1 MNLFSSRARP
11 VRPVAGGT
19 GNGVPLWFGPDERPL
34 FGWVH
39 APNDGTARGA
49 AVLCPPLFLEQDIAY
64 YTFRRL
70 AEELAARGVL
80 AVRFDYDGTGDS
92 AGGDEDPGRVR
103 AWQQSIVAAASLARD
118 LGAPSLVLVGMR
130 AGALLAASA
139 LRSTGATGFVA
150 WDPRHSGRRMV
161 REEHALHRLRFRD
174 ASVPGD
180 GVELPGF
187 VLSPETALDLE
198 QLEPD
203 APGSRLQRAL
213 VLLRSSESIPAP
225 LAAALG
231 DSHLELGEAVG
242 QRQLLEG
249 NGEHQQVP
257 LVTIERIATWVSGS
271 FAPSAFV
278 VKSAASMP
286 RCIPDR
292 VGRPLV
298 ERSVRI
304 APSGLFGIET
314 ARATGS
320 GGPTVVFVNNGFG
333 SHVGPSRLWVVL
345 ARRWAAAGLRCVRLD
360 LSGIGD
366 SPSRDGLL
374 EHVVYAPA
382 AFDDL
387 FDATRFLC
395 PDDPTNVVFVGLCSG
410 GYQALEAAVAQR
422 ARGVCVV
429 NPVLRFRPPELDDGP
444 IDPRRRL
451 CRPTTNVSRVARRL
465 PDRGPLSGPRLQTW
479 RQVGFG
485 EPHKT
490 QAPWIRDL
498 VDSDVDTL
506 CICGED
512 EAAALAVEM
521 STTGRH
527 QGFEVQ
533 IYPGLDHALLS
544 AGQRDQVVERMS
556 DHVLSC
562 FAAATAVVR
571 RDTAAAEGAA
581 TSPWTLP
588 DSSHRADVQDLED
601 G

>member
-19 GNGVPLWFGPDERPL
+19 GRATPLWFGPAERPL

-39 APNDGTARGA
+39 APKEGMARGA

-64 YTFRRL
+64 YSFRRL

-103 AWQQSIVAAASLARD
+103 AWQKSIAAAAALARD
-118 LGAPSLVLVGMR
+118 CGAPSLVLVGMR

-139 LRSTGATGFVA
+139 VRATGATGLVA
-150 WDPRHSGRRMV
+150 WDPRHSGRRLV
-161 REEHALHRLRFRD
+161 REEHALHRLRFGD
-174 ASVPGD
+174 ATIRAD

-187 VLSPETALDLE
+187 VLSTETAVDLE
-198 QLEPD
+198 QLAPD
-203 APGSRLQRAL
+203 APGSAMERAL

-257 LVTIERIATWVSGS
+257 LVTIERIATWVSES
-271 FAPSAFV
+271 FSPPTFAVQAAP
-278 VKSAASMP
+278 SMP
-286 RCIPDR
+286 RRIHDGD
-292 VGRPLV
+292 GRPLF
-298 ERSVRI
+298 ERTVRI
-304 APSGLFGIET
+304 EPSALFGIET
-314 ARATGS
+314 ANATPS
-320 GGPTVVFVNNGFG
+320 AGPTVIFVNNGFG

-366 SPSRDGLL
+366 SPSREGLP

-387 FDATRFLC
+387 FDAAHFLC
-395 PDDPTNVVFVGLCSG
+395 PDDTTNVVFVGLCSG
-410 GYQALEAAVAQR
+410 GYQALEAAVAHR

-429 NPVLRFRPPELDDGP
+429 NPVLRFRPPELDDGL

-465 PDRGPLSGPRLQTW
+465 PDLGLLSGPRLQTW

-485 EPHKT
+485 EPHKS
-490 QAPWIRDL
+490 QASWIREL
-498 VDSDVDTL
+498 VDSHVDTL

-512 EAAALAVEM
+512 EAEAIAVEM
-521 STTGRH
+521 TTTGRH
-527 QGFEVQ
+527 QDFEVQ

-544 AGQRDQVVERMS
+544 SGQRDQVVERMS
-556 DHVLSC
+556 DHVLSR
-562 FAAATAVVR
+562 FTAPTAVVR
-571 RDTAAAEGAA
+571 QDPVTAEGAA
-581 TSPWTLP
+581 PSSWTLV
-588 DSSHRADVQDLED
+588 DSSQSARVQDLED

>member
-1 MNLFSSRARP
+1 MPSPASSMPTRRARDVAATSPGRAGMNLFSPRARP

-19 GNGVPLWFGPDERPL
+19 RNATPLWFGPDKRPL

-39 APNDGTARGA
+39 APTDGMARGA

-64 YTFRRL
+64 YSFRRL

-103 AWQQSIVAAASLARD
+103 AWLQSIAAAAALARD
-118 LGAPSLVLVGMR
+118 LGAPSLDLVAMR

-139 LRSTGATGFVA
+139 LRATGATGFVA
-150 WDPRHSGRRMV
+150 WDPRQSGRRMV
-161 REEHALHRLRFRD
+161 REDHALHRLRFDD
-174 ASVPGD
+174 AVPVD

-203 APGSRLQRAL
+203 APGSGLERAL

-231 DSHLELGEAVG
+231 HSHLELELGEAVG

-249 NGEHQQVP
+249 NGEHQQIP
-257 LVTIERIATWVSGS
+257 LTTIERIATWVFDS
-271 FAPSAFV
+271 FAPTAFAL
-278 VKSAASMP
+278 KPAASMP
-286 RCIPDR
+286 RRIPSRD
-292 VGRPLV
+292 GRPLV
-298 ERSVRI
+298 ERTVRI

-314 ARATGS
+314 ANATAS
-320 GGPTVVFVNNGFG
+320 AGPTVIFVNNGFG

-366 SPSRDGLL
+366 SPSGDGLR
-374 EHVVYAPA
+374 EHIVYAPA

-387 FDATRFLC
+387 FDAARFLC

-410 GYQALEAAVAQR
+410 GYQALEAAVEQR
-422 ARGVCVV
+422 ARGVLVV

-451 CRPTTNVSRVARRL
+451 CRPTTNVTRVARRL
-465 PDRGPLSGPRLQTW
+465 PGRGLLRGPRPQTW
-479 RQVGFG
+479 RHVGFG
-485 EPHKT
+485 EPHKA

-498 VDSDVDTL
+498 VDSDVDAL

-512 EAAALAVEM
+512 EAAAIAVEM

-527 QGFEVQ
+527 QDFEVQ
-533 IYPGLDHALLS
+533 IYPGLDHALLA
-544 AGQRDQVVERMS
+544 AGQ
-556 DHVLSC
+556 
-562 FAAATAVVR
+562 
-571 RDTAAAEGAA
+571 
-581 TSPWTLP
+581 
-588 DSSHRADVQDLED
+588 
-601 G
+601 